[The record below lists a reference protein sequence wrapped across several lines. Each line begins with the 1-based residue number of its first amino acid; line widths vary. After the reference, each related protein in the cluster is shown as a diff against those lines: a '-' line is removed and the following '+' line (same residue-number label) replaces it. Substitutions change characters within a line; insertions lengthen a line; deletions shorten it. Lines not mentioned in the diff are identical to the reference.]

1 MLSRLELLL
10 FETTVATT
18 FFLLLPVEA
27 ADAAVDCDKL
37 FLLDPAEEED
47 RLLEL
52 EDLSLEDDVGLSF
65 EDEEDRCFEED
76 VLI

>member
-1 MLSRLELLL
+1 MVKAITLLVDY
-10 FETTVATT
+10 FYHSHPV
-18 FFLLLPVEA
+18 PVEV

-52 EDLSLEDDVGLSF
+52 EDLEDDVGLSF

-76 VLI
+76 ILV